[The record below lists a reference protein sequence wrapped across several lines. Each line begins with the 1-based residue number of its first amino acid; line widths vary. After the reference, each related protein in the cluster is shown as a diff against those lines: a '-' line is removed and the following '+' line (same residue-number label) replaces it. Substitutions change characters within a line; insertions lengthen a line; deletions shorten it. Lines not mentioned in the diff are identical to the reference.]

1 MVDVGAGTAV
11 VATTV
16 DGGVGIVL
24 VVVDVVVVD
33 VLVEGDVLVE
43 VDVLV
48 EGVVEPVSTIRWEN
62 TGGEAHSTST
72 RIQLRL
78 APFPP
83 SVSHLVRFSTP
94 RKPFSTV

>member
-33 VLVEGDVLVE
+33 VLVEVDVL

-48 EGVVEPVSTIRWEN
+48 EGVGEPVSTIRWEN